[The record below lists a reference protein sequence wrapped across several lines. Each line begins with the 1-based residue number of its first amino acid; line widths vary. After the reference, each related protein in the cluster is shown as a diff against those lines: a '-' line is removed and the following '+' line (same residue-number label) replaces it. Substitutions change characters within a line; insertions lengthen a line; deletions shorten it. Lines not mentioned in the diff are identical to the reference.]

1 MNGIEQYVKE
11 RDEAV
16 ASMDLGKFKEFIL
29 KTTGKTMM
37 LPDDSVLEITMRKMA
52 VHSTNIDTDIRV
64 EAFRWLLEHGY
75 DFCL

>member
-1 MNGIEQYVKE
+1 MKEIERYVKE

-16 ASMDLGKFKEFIL
+16 ASMDLEKFKEFIL
-29 KTTGKTMM
+29 KTSGKTMS
-37 LPDDSVLEITMRKMA
+37 LPDDKVLEITMRKMA

-64 EAFRWLLEHGY
+64 EAFRWLLENGY